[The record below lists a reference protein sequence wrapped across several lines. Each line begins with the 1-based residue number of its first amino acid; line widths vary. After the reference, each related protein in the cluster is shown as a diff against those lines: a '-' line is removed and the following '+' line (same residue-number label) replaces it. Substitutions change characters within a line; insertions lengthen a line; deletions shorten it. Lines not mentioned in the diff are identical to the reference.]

1 MIRKFAAAPCGH
13 KPERYRFSVAL
24 IVAILG
30 TLLAGKATVVA
41 QENQGQAQPTQGQQ
55 NPAQAAQSQPD
66 QAQQGQTSQGQAQD
80 SSQQTQQPSAQPSSP
95 QSSAGQQSSSQEASP
110 EESVHRVKP
119 KNYKNW
125 NFNVGG
131 GANAVTGTT
140 HKYVRDGGGVGAAG
154 VTRNL
159 SQYFGFRADFQF
171 DNLPLRQ
178 SALQQAQAPGASS
191 QVYAL
196 MVDALFNIPAS
207 RDWSGYFII
216 GPGFL
221 HRSGKLDSSTA
232 FPGASC
238 DGFFVWWGPCQA
250 GGLPLDQDFLKEN
263 QNEAAINFGAG
274 IAHKVHDNLEIYA
287 EFRII
292 HGTHDSR
299 TTDVRPITVGVRW

>member
-1 MIRKFAAAPCGH
+1 MIRKFAAGPCGY
-13 KPERYRFSVAL
+13 KPGRHRLRVAL
-24 IVAILG
+24 MIAAISG
-30 TLLAGKATVVA
+30 MVLAGKAPVVA
-41 QENQGQAQPTQGQQ
+41 QENQAQQTQSQQ
-55 NPAQAAQSQPD
+55 NPAQPAPSQSD
-66 QAQQGQTSQGQAQD
+66 QAQQGQT
-80 SSQQTQQPSAQPSSP
+80 QQPSGQQPSSQP
-95 QSSAGQQSSSQEASP
+95 SASEQSSSQEATP
-110 EESVHRVKP
+110 EEVTHRVKP

-131 GANAVTGTT
+131 GANVVTGTT
-140 HKYVRDGGGVGAAG
+140 HEYVRNGGGVGAVGAA
-154 VTRNL
+154 RNF

-178 SALQQAQAPGASS
+178 SALQEAQAPGASS
-191 QVYAL
+191 QAYAL

-216 GPGFL
+216 GPGFV

-238 DGFFVWWGPCQA
+238 DGFFVWWGPCVA

-274 IAHKVHDNLEIYA
+274 IARKIRTNLEIYA
-287 EFRII
+287 EFRVI
-292 HGTHDSR
+292 HGSHDSR
-299 TTDVRPITVGVRW
+299 TTDVRPITIGVRW